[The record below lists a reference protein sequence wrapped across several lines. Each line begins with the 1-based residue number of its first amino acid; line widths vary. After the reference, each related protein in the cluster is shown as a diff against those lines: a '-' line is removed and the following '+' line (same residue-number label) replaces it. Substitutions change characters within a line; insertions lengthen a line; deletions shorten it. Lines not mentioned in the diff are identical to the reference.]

1 MDELANNR
9 GSQAVHR
16 VLRIL
21 LCWNEY
27 QPTLTLTE
35 VAKQNGLTLPTA
47 HRMIKALQDEDFLVQ
62 DSTSGKYSLG
72 PAVTELAR
80 VVLQR
85 GEQDELPIV
94 SLPHLERMRAISGE
108 TVGLHLPMADSRTC
122 VAELVSREAIRTAT
136 GVGRSYPLPR
146 GAAGKILVAWSA
158 ERLAMAQKR
167 SDDDSKELTK
177 ELARVVRQ
185 GYAVSQGETIPGAR
199 AIALPVF
206 ASGGIVVAAI
216 NVTGPAHRW
225 TKDRMLAVLPE
236 LSEEVAQIATQL
248 GYRPAQGKK
257 ADRSPAEQR

>member
-1 MDELANNR
+1 MWLLPHYRARLHNVDLDSNR

-21 LCWNEY
+21 LCWNEH

-35 VAKQNGLTLPTA
+35 VAKRTGLTLPTT

-62 DSTSGKYSLG
+62 DSASGKYSLG

-122 VAELVSREAIRTAT
+122 VAELVSRAAIRTAT
-136 GVGRSYPLPR
+136 GVGRSYPLPL

-158 ERLAMAQKR
+158 ERLAMTPKR
-167 SDDDSKELTK
+167 SAAEDKELQR
-177 ELARVVRQ
+177 ELARVVKH
-185 GYAVSQGETIPGAR
+185 GYAFSEGETIPGAR
-199 AIALPVF
+199 AVALPVF

-216 NVTGPAHRW
+216 NVTGPAPRW
-225 TKDRMLAVLPE
+225 TKDAMMAVLPQLVNE
-236 LSEEVAQIATQL
+236 SDQIAAQL
-248 GYRPAQGKK
+248 GYRH
-257 ADRSPAEQR
+257 